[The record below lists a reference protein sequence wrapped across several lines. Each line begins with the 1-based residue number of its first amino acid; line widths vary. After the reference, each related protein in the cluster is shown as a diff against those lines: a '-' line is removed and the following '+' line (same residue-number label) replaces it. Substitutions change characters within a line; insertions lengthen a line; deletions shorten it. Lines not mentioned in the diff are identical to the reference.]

1 MKKALHIIYGFGTGG
16 AETWL
21 VQVMKY
27 VQANPQLGLQI
38 DFLATGGE
46 RQVFDDE
53 IIKAGAR
60 IFYLKYDLKKIL
72 SFRKSFV
79 ALLEKEKYTV
89 IHDHQDFVS
98 GWHFLA
104 AIGHL
109 PDKRIVHLHNSY
121 NFVRN
126 YITSPFR
133 WISFNLGRLFIA
145 LLGTT
150 ITGASNEVMDE
161 YGYNNWPYSKKRGN
175 PVYCG
180 FNVNQFLYNEDKR
193 RKIRTELGWED
204 EAIKIALFVGRIGLD
219 DNAKAVNEKNPSFA
233 FFIAQ
238 QLVRENKEWRFL
250 FVGYKGI
257 QGGEM
262 EEKINRIGLA
272 DKIKFIGLRKDV
284 PSLMSASDVLVF
296 PSLWEGLGMVV
307 VEAQASGLPVVMSD
321 TMPRESI
328 INRELVKIERLNNNV
343 EEWTEAIKDISGKDS
358 SGRTSCANKIAI
370 SPFAIDHSVYNMLN
384 LYA

>member
-1 MKKALHIIYGFGTGG
+1 MKKVLHIIYGFGTGG

-27 VQANPQLGLQI
+27 IQANPQLDVQI

-79 ALLEKEKYTV
+79 ALLEKEKYTA

-126 YITSPFR
+126 YITNPLR
-133 WISFNLGRLFIA
+133 WISFKLGRLFIA

-150 ITGASNEVMDE
+150 ITGASNGVMDE
-161 YGYNNWPYSKKRGN
+161 YGYNKWPYSKKRVN
-175 PVYCG
+175 PAYCG

-193 RKIRTELGWED
+193 KEIRTELGWKD
-204 EAIKIALFVGRIGLD
+204 ETIKIALFVGRIGLD
-219 DNAKAVNEKNPSFA
+219 ADANAVNEKNPSFA
-233 FFIAQ
+233 FSIAQ
-238 QLVRENKEWRFL
+238 QLVHENKEWRFL
-250 FVGYKGI
+250 FVGYKGV
-257 QGGEM
+257 QGSAM
-262 EEKINRIGLA
+262 EEKLRNIGLA
-272 DKIKFIGLRKDV
+272 DKIKFLGLRRDV
-284 PSLMSASDVLVF
+284 PAIMSASDVLVF

-321 TMPRESI
+321 TIPKESV
-328 INRELVKIERLNNNV
+328 INKEFVKIERLNNNI
-343 EEWTEAIKDISGKDS
+343 EEWVKAIKNISEKDTL
-358 SGRTSCANKIAI
+358 GRVNRAEKIAN
-370 SPFAIDHSVYNMLN
+370 SPFAIDHSVYNVLN